1 MADDLAPHGA
11 APDDTAAAAAADE
24 PGNRGGLR
32 IADSVIARVVEA
44 AALAVDG
51 VAGPEKKAFGRRLP
65 RSQATVAGKHARIN
79 LEIATLWPRS
89 AADVAIAVRDRVRE
103 QVSTLLDLT
112 ADSVGVDVLR
122 VVRPPEPAKAR
133 AR

>member
-11 APDDTAAAAAADE
+11 APDDTAATAADE
-24 PGNRGGLR
+24 PGSRGGLR

-51 VAGPEKKAFGRRLP
+51 VAGPEKKAFGRGLP
-65 RSQATVAGKHARIN
+65 RSQATVAGKRARIY

-112 ADSVGVDVLR
+112 ADSVGVEVLR
-122 VVRPPEPAKAR
+122 VVQPPAPAR
-133 AR
+133 ARAR